1 MVYLPTF
8 TIKINQMWVNIPYME
23 HMGIGNTSY
32 KGPLT
37 SEGCVKLGCSPRRVL
52 SRRSAGTEIR
62 WWWRRTNS
70 IGRFS
75 ILTWPM
81 AKRLKLFGITYLV
94 GKISRSNFFSG
105 SRTAK

>member
-62 WWWRRTNS
+62 CGGEGPTALDD
-70 IGRFS
+70 F
-75 ILTWPM
+75 
-81 AKRLKLFGITYLV
+81 LFLLGQWLNGLSFLGLHI
-94 GKISRSNFFSG
+94 
-105 SRTAK
+105 